1 MPESIKV
8 SVFGIVGSPLC
19 VASSDGQEVYE
30 RLNAAFEANRKVT
43 LSFHNVTAL
52 TSAFL
57 NVAIG
62 QLYGTFSEDII
73 QPSLD
78 MENME
83 KDDEDLLESV
93 VENAK
98 RVLQRSRKIQPSNS
112 RDIKRS
118 RINQGDVWSYNS
130 TSQHKLFHSNDED
143 NYSNILRKSYS

>member
-57 NVAIG
+57 NAAIG
-62 QLYGTFSEDII
+62 QLYGTFSEDKI
-73 QPSLD
+73 QASLE

-83 KDDEDLLESV
+83 KDDEDLLERV

-98 RVLQRSRKIQPSNS
+98 QYFKDPERF
-112 RDIKRS
+112 
-118 RINQGDVWSYNS
+118 NQAIRE
-130 TSQHKLFHSNDED
+130 TLNDEV
-143 NYSNILRKSYS
+143 